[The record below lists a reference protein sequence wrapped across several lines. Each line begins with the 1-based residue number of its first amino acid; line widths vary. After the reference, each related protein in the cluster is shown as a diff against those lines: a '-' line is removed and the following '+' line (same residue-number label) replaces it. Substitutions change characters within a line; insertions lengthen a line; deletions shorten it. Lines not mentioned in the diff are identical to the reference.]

1 MGRAVAC
8 STSRRIVDVNWEI
21 QAGASAFV
29 TDVPSD
35 EMANDPI
42 RLRILRSMWNTRR
55 RWRRRRRPDLA
66 HAPTTRARDA
76 ARRTGLHRGG

>member
-8 STSRRIVDVNWEI
+8 STSRRIVDVNWGI

-29 TDVPSD
+29 TDLPGD

-42 RLRILRSMWNTRR
+42 RLQILRSMRNT
-55 RWRRRRRPDLA
+55 RWRRHRRPDLA
-66 HAPTTRARDA
+66 PAPTTRARDA
-76 ARRTGLHRGG
+76 ARRTGPHRGG